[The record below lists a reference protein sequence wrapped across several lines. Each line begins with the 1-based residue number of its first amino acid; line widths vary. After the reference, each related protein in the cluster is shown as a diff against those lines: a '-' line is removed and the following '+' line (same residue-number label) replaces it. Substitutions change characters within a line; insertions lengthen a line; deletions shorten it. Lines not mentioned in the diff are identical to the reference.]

1 MVDKF
6 PVFLK
11 TENES
16 NFYWIADAVRVTEYQ
31 RIGSKW
37 LKQEWSATTL
47 PERWYVNDLLENVH
61 NNVLRIT
68 EEEFWLTVTQNL

>member
-16 NFYWIADAVRVTEYQ
+16 NFYWITDAVRVTEYQ